1 MIGFDFKRHTDILG
15 HHVSFT
21 TKDVKDADKAFQ
33 SLIEGKP
40 VEVIIRTK
48 KIKRSLDANAYLWV
62 LCDEIAKKIH
72 TTKEEVYKHHV
83 QDVGVF
89 DFLAIPTKAVPQ
101 FVKSWNE
108 KGLGWFV
115 QIYNDYKIPKCT
127 KLQRIGQDRRNSG
140 GTRHNRR
147 SYSRRDSGFIQKQ
160 AAGQDYRIY
169 DDAVHGDAVVCI
181 CDVSAD
187 DILYQA
193 EAAARMGC
201 FHQEPPVAGR
211 RFVGIPDGIY
221 NTSYKNEHARR
232 ARSGLY
238 LNGALQRRIDDESHI

>member
-1 MIGFDFKRHTDILG
+1 MIGFDFKRHTDIWG

-62 LCDEIAKKIH
+62 LCDEIAKKLH

-115 QIYNDYKIPKCT
+115 RVYNDCKIPKCT
-127 KLQRIGQDRRNSG
+127 KVCVYYGSS
-140 GTRHNRR
+140 
-147 SYSRRDSGFIQKQ
+147 SYDSKQ
-160 AAGQDYRIY
+160 MARLVDSLVQEA
-169 DDAVHGDAVVCI
+169 DA
-181 CDVSAD
+181 
-187 DILYQA
+187 L
-193 EAAARMGC
+193 
-201 FHQEPPVAGR
+201 
-211 RFVGIPDGIY
+211 GIETKGKSELDKLHEEWGERY
-221 NTSYKNEHARR
+221 
-232 ARSGLY
+232 G
-238 LNGALQRRIDDESHI
+238 